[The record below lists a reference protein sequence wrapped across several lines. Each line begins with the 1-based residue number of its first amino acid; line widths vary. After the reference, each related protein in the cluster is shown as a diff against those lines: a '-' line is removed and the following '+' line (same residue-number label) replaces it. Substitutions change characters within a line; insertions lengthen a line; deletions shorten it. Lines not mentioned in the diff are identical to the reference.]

1 MTTDLLSDLER
12 LGDLLRRTSDPIT
25 VDQIRNHDSGA
36 LDERPPLSSLA
47 DLEIDVSDIDQVRVV
62 AAHHDVRT
70 RPHRGW
76 RAAVALAVAAAVLGA
91 LWVVTSR
98 PTDNPSVGS
107 PANATP
113 PSSAAATAAGGGRM
127 TLDAVPA
134 GWSFEAASDS
144 RWSTDGT
151 YFVTRIYATNSAGPE
166 TMPAL
171 TLTAVPA
178 SAGSPAS
185 AESTEPVSV
194 LGTDG
199 HLFPSAGGGQSL
211 AFGPIDGF
219 HYLLVGYHVSRDQL
233 VAAANAVHH
242 SPDGYGAI
250 VDSTALPTGV
260 SEKGA
265 GVVSEIWFITKE
277 AAAHPTPEGHWT
289 NGPGTLWYLSFA
301 DPALPPL
308 GRFGFET
315 VTDTTVNGHPGYLAT
330 SQQFNVV
337 SLTWSD
343 GDRSYMVAS
352 HDGLGADEL
361 HAAAAS
367 LRPATSDEWAAMT
380 RMQTTVLPT
389 DSTSTI
395 VDTSLSANDGEPR
408 VVNNGLPARLAPL
421 PDGLAQLGFTL
432 PKMTTDP
439 TSGVTTTSARD
450 EAGGRTVALTVTPG
464 TPVVPENHDRV
475 PVTVL
480 EQSELVLRAEVN
492 SNDGWKFEITLT
504 RTTTGSELPTID
516 AVQQLLYSIDP

>member
-1 MTTDLLSDLER
+1 MATDLMSDLER
-12 LGDLLRRTSDPIT
+12 LGDLLQRASDPIT
-25 VDQIRNHDSGA
+25 VDQIRNHDAGA
-36 LDERPPLSSLA
+36 LDERPKLTSLG
-47 DLEIDVSDIDQVRVV
+47 DLEIGDSDSDQVRVV
-62 AAHHDVRT
+62 VAHRYVRT
-70 RPHRGW
+70 RPRRGW
-76 RAAVALAVAAAVLGA
+76 RTAAALSVAAAVLGV

-98 PTDNPSVGS
+98 PADDPSVGG
-107 PANATP
+107 PTDATAP
-113 PSSAAATAAGGGRM
+113 TSSAAAVGGRM
-127 TLDAVPA
+127 TLGAVPA

-144 RWSTDGT
+144 RLSTDAI
-151 YFVTRIYATNSAGPE
+151 YSVERIYATNSAAPE

-171 TLTAVPA
+171 ALTAFPA
-178 SAGSPAS
+178 DVGSPSIPDS
-185 AESTEPVSV
+185 AEPVSV
-194 LGTDG
+194 LGADG

-233 VAAANAVHH
+233 VAAANAVHQA
-242 SPDGYGAI
+242 PDRYGAI
-250 VDSTALPTGV
+250 VDSTALPPGV

-277 AAAHPTPEGHWT
+277 AAAHPIPEGHWT
-289 NGPGTLWYLSFA
+289 NGPGSLWYYSFA
-301 DPALPPL
+301 DAALPPL
-308 GRFGFET
+308 GRLGFET

-343 GDRSYMVAS
+343 DDRSYMVAS

-361 HAAAAS
+361 HATASS

-380 RMQTTVLPT
+380 RARATVTATEPA
-389 DSTSTI
+389 STS
-395 VDTSLSANDGEPR
+395 VATSLGANDGEPR
-408 VVNNGLPARLAPL
+408 VVNGGVSGRLAPL

-432 PKMTTDP
+432 QTVTTDP
-439 TSGVTTTSARD
+439 TSGVATASARD
-450 EAGGRTVALTVTPG
+450 ELGGRTVALTVTPG
-464 TPVVPENHDRV
+464 TLLVVPENHDRV
-475 PVTVL
+475 PITVL
-480 EQSELVLRAEVN
+480 EQTELVLRAEVN